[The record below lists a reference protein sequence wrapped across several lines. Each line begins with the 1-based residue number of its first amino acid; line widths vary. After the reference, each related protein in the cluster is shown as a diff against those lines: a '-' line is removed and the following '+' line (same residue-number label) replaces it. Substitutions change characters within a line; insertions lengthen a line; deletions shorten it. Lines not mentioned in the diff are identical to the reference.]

1 MRPLTVS
8 RLLGQCAILFAIL
21 FFVVLIALKLG
32 AVPVSL
38 YGLGRD
44 LFRVLIGRSSEIS
57 SEYSLIIFNLRL
69 PRIFLAIF
77 VGASLS
83 VAGCSFQALLRNP
96 LADPYVLGVSS
107 GAAVGA
113 ILALIGEPYL
123 HLPPEVAALFTP
135 VGAFLGALV
144 TIVAVYYLGRRG
156 GQIDSGTLL
165 LGGIVTA
172 SFFSAIIMFLMTTLP
187 SGNLRGMAF
196 WLMGD
201 LSTPPQPTVAWA
213 LRVGFLAA
221 GFVIYATASDLNL
234 LLAGEKEAMHLG
246 VDVPRV
252 RTVVYIAASVL
263 TGLAVSVSGAI
274 GYEGLLVPHV
284 MRLIFGTDD
293 RAGRSA
299 FVLVL
304 AAAGADVSVKAAAAR
319 APVEAARSTGDARL
333 SVEQVSYAYTPNPA
347 QSPIF
352 TLEATSFQAKPG
364 EIVAILGPNA
374 SGKSTLLKLISG
386 ALEPLSGRILLN
398 GFVTHTLAPRTR
410 AQRIAMV
417 QQESPL
423 LFPSRAWEF
432 VLQGRHPYGKSLR
445 FENEDDVIIAKN
457 ALAQVGAEHL
467 SDRWM
472 DQISGGEKQRVI
484 LARALAQQP
493 LLLLLDEP
501 TLHLDIGAQVDLLD
515 SLRRLA
521 AQNRYTVVVV
531 THELNLA
538 AEYADQVVLLQKGKC
553 LRVGPPAS
561 VYQRDLL
568 EQVFQTPLT
577 VEMGPSGRPRVNV
590 EAHREGD

>member
-1 MRPLTVS
+1 M
-8 RLLGQCAILFAIL
+8 
-21 FFVVLIALKLG
+21 
-32 AVPVSL
+32 
-38 YGLGRD
+38 
-44 LFRVLIGRSSEIS
+44 
-57 SEYSLIIFNLRL
+57 
-69 PRIFLAIF
+69 
-77 VGASLS
+77 
-83 VAGCSFQALLRNP
+83 
-96 LADPYVLGVSS
+96 
-107 GAAVGA
+107 
-113 ILALIGEPYL
+113 
-123 HLPPEVAALFTP
+123 
-135 VGAFLGALV
+135 
-144 TIVAVYYLGRRG
+144 
-156 GQIDSGTLL
+156 
-165 LGGIVTA
+165 
-172 SFFSAIIMFLMTTLP
+172 
-187 SGNLRGMAF
+187 
-196 WLMGD
+196 
-201 LSTPPQPTVAWA
+201 
-213 LRVGFLAA
+213 
-221 GFVIYATASDLNL
+221 
-234 LLAGEKEAMHLG
+234 
-246 VDVPRV
+246 
-252 RTVVYIAASVL
+252 
-263 TGLAVSVSGAI
+263 
-274 GYEGLLVPHV
+274 
-284 MRLIFGTDD
+284 
-293 RAGRSA
+293 
-299 FVLVL
+299 
-304 AAAGADVSVKAAAAR
+304 SVKAAAAR